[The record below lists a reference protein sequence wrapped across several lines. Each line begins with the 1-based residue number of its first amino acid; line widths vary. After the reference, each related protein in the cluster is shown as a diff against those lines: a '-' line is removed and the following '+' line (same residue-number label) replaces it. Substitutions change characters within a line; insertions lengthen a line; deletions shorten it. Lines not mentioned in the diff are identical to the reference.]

1 MPTVEHFLDFL
12 EAVSRKDWK
21 ELKSVADNVVSY
33 ERGKK
38 HFAAANRL
46 REAVNLSLD
55 DKILK
60 DSFVESGSFVTA
72 PPIDLLKQENLD
84 HFNDPIMSPWFSRE
98 ISRFFNEWEF
108 KEKLWKQNLY
118 PRNTIIL
125 HGPPGCGKTMVAKYI
140 AKKLGVALYTVQFD
154 ALISS
159 YLGETGTNIRKIF
172 DFAASN
178 KCILFIDEI
187 DAVAKL
193 RDDKSEL
200 GELKR
205 VVITLLQNIDS
216 FPKNS
221 LLIAATN
228 HAHML
233 DSAIWRRFEVAWEM
247 TPPKDESRMEFLK
260 KEMGQYLEDKSYKA
274 SILKFTKGM
283 SGAELVKVIDDARK
297 IVLLNSK
304 FEIIEAFMLSILEY
318 IRRNERAG
326 DRSKKSFITAEIIKF
341 LRSNFKKKYTY
352 DELENLTGIS
362 HSTLHNKVKV
372 KNDQ

>member
-12 EAVSRKDWK
+12 EAVSRKDWN
-21 ELKSVADNVVSY
+21 ELRSVANNVVQY
-33 ERGKK
+33 EREKK
-38 HFAAANRL
+38 HFGAANRL
-46 REAVNLSLD
+46 REAINASLD
-55 DKILK
+55 SKMLK
-60 DSFVESGSFVTA
+60 DSFVESGSFIVA
-72 PPIDLLKQENLD
+72 PPIDLLKQENLENF
-84 HFNDPIMSPWFSRE
+84 HDPIMSPWFTKE
-98 ISRFFNEWEF
+98 ISHFFNEWEF
-108 KEKLWKQNLY
+108 RDKLRKQNLY

-125 HGPPGCGKTMVAKYI
+125 HGPPGCGKTMIAKYI
-140 AKKLGVALYTVQFD
+140 AKKLGVNLYTVQFD

-178 KCILFIDEI
+178 RCILFIDEI

-233 DSAIWRRFEVAWEM
+233 DPAIWRRFEVAWEM
-247 TPPKDESRMEFLK
+247 LPPRDEMRIEFLQ
-260 KEMGQYLEDKSYKA
+260 KEMGQYLNNSNYRA

-283 SGAELVKVIDDARK
+283 SGAEMIKVIDDARK

-304 FEIIEAFMLSILEY
+304 FEMIEAFMLSTLEH
-318 IRRNERAG
+318 IRRNER
-326 DRSKKSFITAEIIKF
+326 SKDADKKNFTAEIVKF
-341 LRSNFKKKYTY
+341 LRANFKKKYTY

-372 KNDQ
+372 GKNG

>member
-1 MPTVEHFLDFL
+1 MPTIEHFLDFL
-12 EAVSRKDWK
+12 EAVSRQDWK
-21 ELKSVADNVVSY
+21 ELKNAADNVVKY
-33 ERGKK
+33 EREKK
-38 HFAAANRL
+38 HFVAANRL
-46 REAVNLSLD
+46 REAINSSLD
-55 DKILK
+55 NKMLK
-60 DSFVESGSFVTA
+60 DSFVESGSLISA
-72 PPIDLLKQENLD
+72 PPIDLLKQENIEN
-84 HFNDPIMSPWFSRE
+84 FNDPIMSPWFLKE
-98 ISRFFNEWEF
+98 IQYFFNEWEH
-108 KEKLWKQNLY
+108 KEILWKQNLH
-118 PRNTIIL
+118 PRNTLIL
-125 HGPPGCGKTMVAKYI
+125 HGPPGCGKTMMAKYI
-140 AKKLGVALYTVQFD
+140 AKKLGINLYTVQFD
-154 ALISS
+154 TLISS
-159 YLGETGTNIRKIF
+159 YLGETGSNIRKIF

-233 DSAIWRRFEVAWEM
+233 DPAIWRRFEVAWEF
-247 TPPKDESRMEFLK
+247 TPPKDEVRIEFLK
-260 KEMGQYLEDKSYKA
+260 KDMGKYLNDSSYKN

-283 SGAELVKVIDDARK
+283 SGSELVKIIDDARK

-304 FEIIEAFMLSILEY
+304 FEMIEAFMLALLEH
-318 IRRNERAG
+318 IRRNERVKEI
-326 DRSKKSFITAEIIKF
+326 DKKSSAMAEIVNF

-372 KNDQ
+372 GKK